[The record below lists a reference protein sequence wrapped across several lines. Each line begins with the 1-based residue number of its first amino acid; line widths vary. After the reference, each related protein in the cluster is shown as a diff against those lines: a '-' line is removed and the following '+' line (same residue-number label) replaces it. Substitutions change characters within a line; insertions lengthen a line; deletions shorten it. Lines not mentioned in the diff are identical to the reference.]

1 MFDLE
6 RFIAE
11 CRRLAAL
18 GKPRQILSLMRQ
30 AVRDPAALRQ
40 AITPLDGKVGV
51 LDAPPLYRAPDLTVL
66 NVTLRPGVLS
76 IPHDHQMW
84 AVIGIY
90 EGQETNT
97 FFRRAQSDEVGLE
110 KANTRHLRAGD
121 AILLGADVVH
131 AIENPLPTQTLGLHV
146 YGGDLFAAERSMW
159 SPHTG
164 QPQAYDIPQFVR
176 WSGDLARSR
185 RAAAATPAAAG

>member
-6 RFIAE
+6 RFIGD

-18 GKPRQILSLMRQ
+18 GETKQILDLMRD
-30 AVRDPAALRQ
+30 AVRDPEALGR
-40 AITPLDGKVGV
+40 AVTPLEPGVGV
-51 LDAPPLYRAPDLTVL
+51 LDAPPLYRSADLTVL

-76 IPHDHQMW
+76 IPHDHRMW

-97 FFRRAQSDEVGLE
+97 FYRRADNGLDT
-110 KANTRHLRAGD
+110 ANTRQVAAGE
-121 AILLGADVVH
+121 AILLGPDVVH

-146 YGGDLFAAERSMW
+146 YGGDLFAAPRSMW
-159 SPHTG
+159 SPHDG
-164 QPQAYDIPQFVR
+164 QEHAYDIAQFTR
-176 WSGDLARSR
+176 WSADLARSR
-185 RAAAATPAAAG
+185 RAGAAAAAG

>member
-6 RFIAE
+6 AFISE
-11 CRRLAAL
+11 CRRLTAL
-18 GKPRQILSLMRQ
+18 GKPRQILALMRE
-30 AVRDPAALRQ
+30 AVRDPAALKQ
-40 AITPLDGKVGV
+40 GVTPLDAKVGV
-51 LDAPPLYRAPDLTVL
+51 LDAPPLYRAADLTVL

-76 IPHDHQMW
+76 IPHDHKMW

-90 EGQETNT
+90 EGQEDNT
-97 FFRRAQSDEVGLE
+97 FFRRAGPDPSKAGLE
-110 KANTRHLRAGD
+110 KANTRRIRAGQ

-159 SPHTG
+159 NPHSDG
-164 QPQAYDIPQFVR
+164 ELAYDIPQFVR
-176 WSGDLARSR
+176 WSGDVARSR
-185 RAAAATPAAAG
+185 RAAAAG